1 MIRELSF
8 GAHNELAWSLL
19 SGSFNDCEVTNGM
32 ESFHLPYEGFSKWY
46 LPIHSHLP
54 SSSFSHFSPRILE
67 KEKKEGGLAIPPFSS
82 KPTTL
87 L

>member
-1 MIRELSF
+1 M
-8 GAHNELAWSLL
+8 
-19 SGSFNDCEVTNGM
+19 SGSFNDCEVMNGM
-32 ESFHLPYEGFSKWY
+32 ENFIY
-46 LPIHSHLP
+46 LTKDSQSASHSHLF

-67 KEKKEGGLAIPPFSS
+67 QEKKERGLAIPPISS